1 MHASCQCGQSESSSI
16 SSLLFGAFFF
26 GDSLGL
32 LFFFFD
38 SVDLLFVAPDDES
51 GFLRFFGDDGL
62 LLPPSSPSSSVEL
75 IEALLSYSKSSTSSS
90 PPRFRRENRSI
101 ARSSCSSAH
110 LGSLRL
116 PLHRRSR
123 PEQKGVSVA
132 HRSRR
137 IEHTHIV
144 IVVFS
149 LLAFVLNVFEIHIAI
164 FDLVHAVIDLLILER
179 TFKKCQG
186 ESPARLTYPTASGM
200 NAKIFGAEKI

>member
-1 MHASCQCGQSESSSI
+1 MHASCQCDQSESSSI

-32 LFFFFD
+32 LFFFD

-90 PPRFRRENRSI
+90 PPRVRRENRSI

-116 PLHRRSR
+116 PLRRRSR
-123 PEQKGVSVA
+123 PEQKRVSVA

-137 IEHTHIV
+137 IEHTYIV
-144 IVVFS
+144 VVVFS

-164 FDLVHAVIDLLILER
+164 FDLVHPVIDLLILEG
-179 TFKKCQG
+179 TFKECQG
-186 ESPARLTYPTASGM
+186 ESPAYLTYPTAGGM